1 MRLSD
6 IEPRALEQVLA
17 DAGIRLRIGPFAVC
31 LRSPIGQLASDLGL
45 LYGDYPVAADEAM
58 ADFHLEIT
66 PARGLRRWLRPQAV
80 FQFDG
85 ELPFQPVP
93 KAHAMAVFEW
103 GLNWVIVN
111 NAHRYL
117 IIHSAVVER
126 NGMAV
131 ILPGAPGAGKSTLCA
146 ALVARGWRLL
156 SDEMAMIDSA
166 DGSVV
171 PIPRPISLKNQSV
184 DIMRRFAPDLIFGPP
199 FDDTTKGKVVH
210 VRPPSSCVA
219 HAEEN
224 SLLKRIVF
232 PKYTARAV
240 AELTT
245 VTRGN
250 AFMRL
255 AEQSFNYSI
264 LGGLGF
270 DLLASLVEDCEAAD
284 FTYSDLDDAVRIL
297 SAFCD

>member
-1 MRLSD
+1 MRLSVLRPD
-6 IEPRALEQVLA
+6 TLEQILA
-17 DAGIRLRIGPFAVC
+17 DNGIQLHIGPFVVC
-31 LRSPIGQLASDLGL
+31 LRSSIGQLACNLGL
-45 LYGDYPVAADEAM
+45 LYGDYLVAADEAM
-58 ADFHLEIT
+58 ADFHLAIS

-85 ELPFQPVP
+85 DMPFQPVP

-103 GLNWVIVN
+103 GLNWVIAN
-111 NAHRYL
+111 NAHQFL

-146 ALVARGWRLL
+146 ALVSRGWRLL
-156 SDEMAMIDSA
+156 SDEMALIDSA
-166 DGSVV
+166 DGGMV

-184 DIMRRFAPDLIFGPP
+184 DVIRTFAPDLIFGPP
-199 FDDTTKGKVVH
+199 FEDTKKGKVVH
-210 VRPPSSCVA
+210 VRPPSSCVFR
-219 HAEEN
+219 AEEKA
-224 SLLKRIVF
+224 LPQRVVF
-232 PKYTARAV
+232 PKYTAGAG
-240 AELTT
+240 AQLTT

-255 AEQSFNYSI
+255 AEQSFNYSV
-264 LGGLGF
+264 LGSLGF

-284 FTYSDLDDAVRIL
+284 FTYSDLDEGVEAL